1 MIHIEQRGIQE
12 MKLLVV
18 VILAC
23 VIVPTSVLAQ
33 PVEPLPPDASAD
45 GISQAPELVLGFGL
59 QVDSVFSLLSIRA
72 WFNNFLGVEII
83 GGALVVPTQITIRGL
98 WRALET
104 DITSLYVAPGC
115 TLREDGFSIH
125 GTVGTEWTIAEDLS
139 LSLEVGLGFVLPGS
153 WLPPGPVPFIGG
165 GLPFYPLMG
174 IGFHF
179 CFPFS
184 LGGETTATIVPS
196 L

>member
-1 MIHIEQRGIQE
+1 MTHIKHKRIQE
-12 MKLLVV
+12 MGLLVV

-23 VIVPTSVLAQ
+23 VMVPTSVLAQ
-33 PVEPLPPDASAD
+33 EVGPPVSDFGVRESSTAL
-45 GISQAPELVLGFGL
+45 ELELGFGL
-59 QVDSVFSLLSIRA
+59 QVDSVFSLLSVRA
-72 WFNNFLGVEII
+72 WFNNVLGVEII
-83 GGALVVPTQITIRGL
+83 GGALIVPSQITIRGL

-125 GTVGTEWTIAEDLS
+125 GTVGTEWSIAENFS

-174 IGFHF
+174 AGFHF
-179 CFPFS
+179 YFPLSF
-184 LGGETTATIVPS
+184 GGETAPTAAPP

>member
-12 MKLLVV
+12 MRLLVV

-23 VIVPTSVLAQ
+23 VMVPTCVLAQ
-33 PVEPLPPDASAD
+33 EVGPLPPGTNAHEN
-45 GISQAPELVLGFGL
+45 SQTPELVLGFGL
-59 QVDSVFSLLSIRA
+59 QVDSVFSLLSVQA
-72 WFNNFLGVEII
+72 WFNNALGVEII
-83 GGALVVPTQITIRGL
+83 GGALIVPSQITIRGL

-104 DITSLYVAPGC
+104 DITRLYVAPGC

-125 GTVGTEWTIAEDLS
+125 ATAGTEWTIAENVS
-139 LSLEVGLGFVLPGS
+139 LSLEVGLGFVLPGI

-184 LGGETTATIVPS
+184 LGGETTATIVPP